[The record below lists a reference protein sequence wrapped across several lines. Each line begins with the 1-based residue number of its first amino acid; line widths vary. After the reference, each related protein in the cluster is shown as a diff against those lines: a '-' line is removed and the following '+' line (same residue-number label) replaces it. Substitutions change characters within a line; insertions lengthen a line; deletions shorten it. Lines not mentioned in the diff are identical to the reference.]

1 MSLVFHVTTPDV
13 YLLHS
18 QIRDR
23 HLELQTA
30 LLNGITER
38 EYGAIE
44 EFNRNL
50 TAMVE
55 AYPRLIWPEPFDLEE
70 VARLRRD
77 LLVRVRLSPTRA

>member
-18 QIRDR
+18 QIRER
-23 HLELQTA
+23 HLELQAA
-30 LLNGITER
+30 LLDGITER

-50 TAMVE
+50 AAMVE
-55 AYPRLIWPEPFDLEE
+55 AYPRLIWPEPFDLDE
-70 VARLRRD
+70 VRSLRREILVRLRID
-77 LLVRVRLSPTRA
+77 